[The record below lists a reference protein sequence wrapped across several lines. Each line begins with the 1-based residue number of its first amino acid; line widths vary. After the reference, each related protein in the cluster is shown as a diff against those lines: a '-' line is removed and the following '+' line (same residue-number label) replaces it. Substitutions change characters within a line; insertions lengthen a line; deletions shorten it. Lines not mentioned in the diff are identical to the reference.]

1 MADDMEERI
10 IIVPLRKVINTP
22 RTKRAP
28 KAIKVI
34 RSHIAQHMKMDEE
47 NIWIDTLVN
56 EEIWKNG
63 RENSPNKIRLKAVKF
78 KDQDLV
84 EVSLPDE

>member
-10 IIVPLRKVINTP
+10 IIVPLRKVMETS

-34 RSHIAQHMKMDEE
+34 RSHIAKHMKMEE
-47 NIWIDTLVN
+47 
-56 EEIWKNG
+56 EHSG
-63 RENSPNKIRLKAVKF
+63 
-78 KDQDLV
+78 
-84 EVSLPDE
+84 

>member
-10 IIVPLRKVINTP
+10 IIVPLRKIKETS

-28 KAIKVI
+28 KAIKII
-34 RSHIAQHMKMDEE
+34 RSHIARHMKMEE
-47 NIWIDTLVN
+47 DNIWIDTPVN

-63 RENSPNKIRLKAVKF
+63 RENPPNKIRLKAIKF

>member
-10 IIVPLRKVINTP
+10 IIVPLRKVIDTP

-28 KAIKVI
+28 RAIKVI
-34 RSHIAQHMKMDEE
+34 RSHIARHMKMDDE

-63 RENSPNKIRLKAVKF
+63 RENPPNKIRLKAIKF

>member
-63 RENSPNKIRLKAVKF
+63 RENPPNKIRLKAVKF
-78 KDQDLV
+78 KDQDLI